1 MIEESIALA
10 ERNKQLFE
18 EKSIE
23 AEQSAQKIKDILLQ
37 VSEMFEEIT
46 QNVDEISS
54 SSEVTFEKYSYIIDS
69 ISNFEQISNEVV
81 ECTRDLVPIV
91 NTIGEVADQT
101 NLLALNA
108 AIEAARAGEKGRG
121 FAVVAEEIRKL
132 ADKTNE
138 ELKKIKPFVEE
149 IIDRVELQ
157 NRETNKVKDQSEE
170 SKRVTGLMNTAIQT
184 LESQMEDILE
194 KIEQLD

>member
-1 MIEESIALA
+1 M
-10 ERNKQLFE
+10 
-18 EKSIE
+18 
-23 AEQSAQKIKDILLQ
+23 
-37 VSEMFEEIT
+37 
-46 QNVDEISS
+46 
-54 SSEVTFEKYSYIIDS
+54 
-69 ISNFEQISNEVV
+69 
-81 ECTRDLVPIV
+81 
-91 NTIGEVADQT
+91 
-101 NLLALNA
+101 ALNA
-108 AIEAARAGEKGRG
+108 AIEPHGPGGKRPR

-170 SKRVTGLMNTAIQT
+170 SKRVTGLMNAAIQT

-194 KIEQLD
+194 KK